1 MQCFPSQDRLLGFG
15 IAPKFN
21 GFEQTVDQRTWRYAY
36 AHRSDKPGTFP
47 KQPTISSYAFSPSFG
62 YDLGGITRRT
72 GSADPVLG
80 DSVSRFYLKL
90 DSSIQFLRV
99 LTFAAT
105 DTSYFLPPATRRE
118 FRSYLEARTEVNVGS
133 WTHSDFFGLQDA
145 IVFKFQRG
153 EQPPTFNPVNSLS
166 LGFKI
171 YR

>member
-1 MQCFPSQDRLLGFG
+1 MCTRTGMISPGPS
-15 IAPKFN
+15 
-21 GFEQTVDQRTWRYAY
+21 
-36 AHRSDKPGTFP
+36 RSSLRFRR
-47 KQPTISSYAFSPSFG
+47 IAFSPSFG
-62 YDLGGITRRT
+62 YDLGGISRRA

-80 DSVSRFYLKL
+80 DSVSRFYLKS
-90 DSSIQFLRV
+90 DSNIQFWRV
-99 LTFAAT
+99 LTLAAT
-105 DTSYFLPPATRRE
+105 DTSYFLPPATRRQ
-118 FRSYLEARTEVNVGS
+118 FRNYLEARTEVNVGS